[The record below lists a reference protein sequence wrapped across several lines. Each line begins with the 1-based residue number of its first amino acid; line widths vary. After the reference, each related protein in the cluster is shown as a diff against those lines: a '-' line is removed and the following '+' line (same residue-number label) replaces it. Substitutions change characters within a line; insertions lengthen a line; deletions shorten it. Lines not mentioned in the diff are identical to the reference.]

1 MTPNPWALPLA
12 WTSANV
18 IWLRTMMLWPVG
30 GRHDDWQRRE
40 SVRMVAE
47 KVEAVR
53 EAQLAAI
60 AMIGRAMTMPW
71 ALAGLFA
78 PGGAQRAHRAHRA
91 AGAAIAAPFSRRA
104 AANARRLQARATRQA
119 LEAAMAVPAGVATAV
134 AAAPG
139 KRRTRGRTT

>member
-12 WTSANV
+12 LTSANV

-30 GRHDDWQRRE
+30 GRHDGWQRRE

-60 AMIGRAMTMPW
+60 AMIGQAMTMPW
-71 ALAGLFA
+71 ALVGLFA
-78 PGGAQRAHRAHRA
+78 PGGAQRVRRAHRA

-104 AANARRLQARATRQA
+104 AANARRLQARAMRQGI
-119 LEAAMAVPAGVATAV
+119 EAATAVPTVVATALV
-134 AAAPG
+134 GAPA
-139 KRRTRGRTT
+139 KRRTRRRTT